1 MSSLASN
8 VATSA
13 PDESEPGEEAPRIPV
28 RDYIPYILQA
38 MADQNVSI
46 RKLALKTGIRRGRLS
61 NLLRLDLDPSAR
73 ESMTLVEFQTILHV
87 LGIGFI
93 QAVLG
98 VETLRDLSLLH
109 DGRFSTMM
117 QMISEVFASL
127 PITLVNALNEVEG
140 MDGTEI
146 RREWATPLRDGVV
159 DRVVRE
165 VAAIIERAAHDAAG
179 QAIAVGGLPRTSS
192 SVSRPASSSGRAHL
206 RLAS

>member
-1 MSSLASN
+1 MTSLA
-8 VATSA
+8 TSGA
-13 PDESEPGEEAPRIPV
+13 PSSTDESKSAEENAAIPF

-38 MADQNVSI
+38 MSDQNVSV
-46 RKLALKTGIRRGRLS
+46 RKLALKTGIRRNRLS
-61 NLLRLDLDPSAR
+61 NLLRPTADPSTR

-87 LGIGFI
+87 LQIGFI

-98 VETLRDLSLLH
+98 VETLRDLDLLH

-127 PITLVNALNEVEG
+127 PLSLVHALNDVEG

-146 RREWATPLRDGVV
+146 RREWAGPLRDGVV

-165 VAAIIERAAHDAAG
+165 VIAIIER
-179 QAIAVGGLPRTSS
+179 
-192 SVSRPASSSGRAHL
+192 RARMEQSF
-206 RLAS
+206 RLD

>member
-146 RREWATPLRDGVV
+146 GREWATPLRDGVV

-165 VAAIIERAAHDAAG
+165 VAAIIER
-179 QAIAVGGLPRTSS
+179 
-192 SVSRPASSSGRAHL
+192 RAKL
-206 RLAS
+206 DQTFRLD